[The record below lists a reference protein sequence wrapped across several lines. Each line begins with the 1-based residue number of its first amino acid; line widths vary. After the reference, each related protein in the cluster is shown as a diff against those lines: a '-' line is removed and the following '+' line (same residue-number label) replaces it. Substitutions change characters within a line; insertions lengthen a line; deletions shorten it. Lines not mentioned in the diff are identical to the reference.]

1 MNIQELQSERDALQI
16 RLRNYI
22 YKEVSDFQE
31 KTGISIDSIQV
42 DIVSCQQLLFDKP
55 KYYVSKVQVYL
66 DI

>member
-1 MNIQELQSERDALQI
+1 VNIQELQSERDALQT

-31 KTGISIDSIQV
+31 KTGISVDSVQA

-55 KYYVSKVQVYL
+55 KYYVNKVKVDL
-66 DI
+66 VI